1 MTLRT
6 RDPLLTAARI
16 VITLMLALCG
26 AGVIA
31 TLAGAPL
38 VQVWKAPILARLA
51 AEAGQALDP
60 RIITGI
66 SVLLLFAAAM
76 LTLGVY
82 FLLLLRRIID
92 SVAHGETFSL
102 TNAARLARM
111 GWITAV
117 VEVISIPAGASA
129 YAITHAI
136 RHERV
141 DIGFSLGGVLLALI
155 LFILARVFREGA
167 TMREE
172 LEGTV

>member
-1 MTLRT
+1 MTTRT

-16 VITLMLALCG
+16 VISLMLALCG
-26 AGVIA
+26 IGTIA

-38 VQVWKAPILARLA
+38 VQVWQAPILARLA
-51 AEAGQALDP
+51 AEAGQAMDP

-66 SVLLLFAAAM
+66 SLLLLFAAAM
-76 LTLGVY
+76 LAMGFY

-92 SVAHGETFSL
+92 SVARDETFSL
-102 TNAARLARM
+102 PNAARLSRM
-111 GWITAV
+111 GWICVV

-136 RHERV
+136 HHERV
-141 DIGFSLGGVLLALI
+141 EIGFSLGGVLLALV

-167 TMREE
+167 KMREE